1 MTTLQW
7 LAATALMT
15 ALFWVPYILER
26 MVSLGIVGALR
37 PVDPEQILKQALWA
51 QRARRAHYNGVE
63 NLVVFATLVLVAQ
76 AIGLANDAQVLL
88 AAQVYFWARLVHFP
102 ALTFGIAGVRT
113 LAFLAGFAA
122 QIIVALKIFAG

>member
-37 PVDPEQILKQALWA
+37 PVDPEQVLKQALWA

-76 AIGLANDAQVLL
+76 AIGLADDAQVLL
-88 AAQVYFWARLVHFP
+88 AAQLYFWARLVHFP
-102 ALTFGIAGVRT
+102 ALTFGITGVRT

-122 QIIVALKIFAG
+122 QIIVALKIFAA